1 MHSPSSYSCNIPN
14 LHGTWVHEPQLPWHK
29 IWGSWTHVP
38 CKLGI
43 LHEYDDDTSKP
54 SLQGWP
60 LHWIVPPGLHWSGD
74 GHGMVM
80 VCLSKKSWE
89 VCTSVYHN
97 HIYTHTCVYVITSI
111 SPGNASHVN
120 ILCTCTP
127 LYTLSER
134 YTCISYRSRLADIP
148 LLCVAVCGMW
158 VLDQL

>member
-1 MHSPSSYSCNIPN
+1 MTIPWPMQPWRNNPMQRPALQTWLAHSAFYSTSVWPN
-14 LHGTWVHEPQLPWHK
+14 SKCQLPWHK

-43 LHEYDDDTSKP
+43 LHVYDDDTSKP

-97 HIYTHTCVYVITSI
+97 HIYTHMCVR
-111 SPGNASHVN
+111 NN
-120 ILCTCTP
+120 IYFTWKRKSCKHTMYLHP
-127 LYTLSER
+127 SLYT
-134 YTCISYRSRLADIP
+134 IGKVHMHII
-148 LLCVAVCGMW
+148 
-158 VLDQL
+158 

>member
-1 MHSPSSYSCNIPN
+1 VHSPSSYSCNIPY
-14 LHGTWVHEPQLPWHK
+14 LHGTWVHEPQILCHGNWHFEF
-29 IWGSWTHVP
+29 GHTEV
-38 CKLGI
+38 L
-43 LHEYDDDTSKP
+43 SKEIRA
-54 SLQGWP
+54 SQVWKAGRCIGLFLQGC
-60 LHWIVPPGLHWSGD
+60 IGQ
-74 GHGMVM
+74 GMVM
-80 VCLSKKSWE
+80 VWSWY
-89 VCTSVYHN
+89 VYPRRVERYVHPY
-97 HIYTHTCVYVITSI
+97 IITTYTHTCVYVITFI